1 MKILV
6 FNGSPKGNAGNSNTM
21 HVTRAFLEGAGFED
35 AEIID
40 VSKQKITPCAGCYAC
55 WTKTPGKCIFRDDM
69 DTILEKRVSA
79 DVVIWSF
86 PLYYY
91 SLPSGI
97 KALMD
102 RQLPMGKAKM
112 GSDHESGSHV
122 GRYDVSHQRHVLIST
137 CGFWTAEGNYGS
149 VTAQFDRILKEK
161 GVHYDSLFCAQGGAI
176 SNPDAKRFFD
186 KYMETVKQAGA
197 EFAKGKISE
206 ETLDKISTPVLPKEI
221 YNSAADASWGIDH
234 DKDDKTPHDN
244 SFVFTKQM
252 AAFYK
257 HDGTDRVLEMHYTD
271 INKTYQIVMTAK
283 GAEVISE
290 GFKKSTTRIETPFSL
305 WRDISKGD
313 ADGQAA
319 LFQKKYKV
327 VGDFSLMMKFDEIFG
342 DSSESAKKEVFAEE
356 KSALKTNMKVLLLP
370 WLALLIASSF
380 DPIIGGVVGIAAIAL
395 VPMWWIKHQPVIY
408 EKITL
413 IFMGAVSAALLLGVD
428 VRMVTAIGNFSYGL
442 MWLGSAF
449 TKTSLTAHYSY
460 NNYDDG
466 EALRNNPFFIK
477 INRILTVGWGVLFCA
492 VALSMYLLVGLGL
505 PSLVVMAIRYLPMA
519 AMGAFTAWYPEWYMS
534 RWSGGC

>member
-1 MKILV
+1 VKILV
-6 FNGSPKGNAGNSNTM
+6 FNGSPKGNSGNSNTM
-21 HVTRAFLEGAGFED
+21 HITRAFLEGAGFED
-35 AEIID
+35 VEIID
-40 VSKQKITPCAGCYAC
+40 VSKQKITPCVGCYTC

-69 DTILEKRVSA
+69 DTILEKRVNA

-149 VTAQFDRILKEK
+149 VTAQFDRMLKEK

-176 SNPDAKRFFD
+176 ANPDAKRFFD
-186 KYMETVKQAGA
+186 KYMEIVKQAGA

-206 ETLDKISTPVLPKEI
+206 ETLGKIATPVLPKEI
-221 YNSAADASWGIDH
+221 YNAWADASWGIDH
-234 DKDDKTPHDN
+234 DEDNKTPYETQSKPQNNSASKKDD
-244 SFVFTKQM
+244 SFMFTKQM

-257 HDGTDRVLEMHYTD
+257 HDGTDRVLEMYYTD

-290 GFKKSTTRIETPFSL
+290 GFVKSTTKIETPFSL
-305 WRDISKGD
+305 WREISGGE
-313 ADGQAA
+313 ADGQEA

-327 VGDFSLMMKFDEIFG
+327 TGDFSLMMKFDEIFG
-342 DSSESAKKEVFAEE
+342 GGSELAKKEVTTGLYF
-356 KSALKTNMKVLLLP
+356 
-370 WLALLIASSF
+370 
-380 DPIIGGVVGIAAIAL
+380 
-395 VPMWWIKHQPVIY
+395 QPC
-408 EKITL
+408 
-413 IFMGAVSAALLLGVD
+413 
-428 VRMVTAIGNFSYGL
+428 N
-442 MWLGSAF
+442 WQ
-449 TKTSLTAHYSY
+449 
-460 NNYDDG
+460 
-466 EALRNNPFFIK
+466 
-477 INRILTVGWGVLFCA
+477 
-492 VALSMYLLVGLGL
+492 
-505 PSLVVMAIRYLPMA
+505 
-519 AMGAFTAWYPEWYMS
+519 
-534 RWSGGC
+534 